1 MDGRRR
7 RRRSLVVSVIA
18 VVWSAALLTI
28 VALLYRQGAQKA
40 AEWAGVL
47 GSVTALAAFT
57 EPLVERAV
65 SRSSVKKTS
74 GSEEAGLHGAA
85 EQLARVVRSQWLDEA
100 RMRRLQDPWPLP
112 LQWVAAEEDLADHAD
127 VVFMR
132 GPQASALTATG
143 PETLSGQ
150 LAEAVDLYERLPGK
164 RLVVLGRPGSGKSV
178 VAMTLTLALLDR
190 WQLGMQVPVLF
201 PVASWDPSRARL
213 DDWLADYLS
222 ENYQLSGDSRDSRVM
237 GQKLLAGN
245 MLLPILDG
253 LDEIPEALRPLAIM
267 NLNRELDA
275 AQPIILTCR
284 TAEYREAVETGD
296 VLTLAAVV
304 ELQPLH
310 PATITRYLTE
320 TTPAG
325 PRAMRWAPV
334 FERLSND
341 PDGALATVLR
351 TPLMVFLTRAIYGDN
366 PRDPAEL
373 LGQRFHDPA
382 SIENHLLTQ
391 LISATYP
398 DRPHSAEK
406 RQFHWQTGDV
416 TSWLTYLARNGA
428 GAGRSDLAW
437 WQLERAVPPAVIDAV
452 GGLLGGLVVGFVFGP
467 IVGVVFAAAVVLA
480 GILPRSRPWTI
491 EAQLKDRLELWIG
504 HLLAKRANAEVVAAL
519 LGLGEKVPL
528 ERRIGLAAGR
538 FAAIAAGVID
548 AVIVYRH
555 TSLYRAVADGLAV
568 GLAVGLAAAF
578 VTISPRTTPSE
589 VQFVARKGIPIFLR
603 HLAIGLATGVGV
615 GVVAGALVGSRF
627 GILAGVLV
635 GLTLGLMDGL
645 NVWLDVSTDV
655 TCALS
660 PRSTRNA
667 ERTAAI
673 ARSMAVGVAIAATSA
688 VAFDLAYGTRS
699 AITHALVFG
708 VGFALADRYMGLSA
722 SVWGRYFVAK
732 AWLALS
738 GHLPWRLMAFLDD
751 AYRHGLL
758 RRAGAAYQF
767 RHARLQEHLASAQGL
782 RVSTAQPTSSVV

>member
-1 MDGRRR
+1 MDGRRGR
-7 RRRSLVVSVIA
+7 GRRSLIVSVVA

-28 VALLYRQGAQKA
+28 VALLYKQGAQKA
-40 AEWAGVL
+40 AEWAGAL

-65 SRSSVKKTS
+65 ARSTVRKTG
-74 GSEEAGLHGAA
+74 GSEVADLHDAP
-85 EQLARVVRSQWLDEA
+85 EQLARVVRSEWLDEA

-112 LQWVAAEEDLADHAD
+112 LQWTAAEEDLADHAD
-127 VVFMR
+127 VVFKHW
-132 GPQASALTATG
+132 PQGSAPAATG

-150 LAEAVDLYERLPGK
+150 LAESVDLYERLPGK
-164 RLVVLGRPGSGKSV
+164 RLVVLGPPGSGKSV
-178 VAMTLTLALLDR
+178 MAMTLTLALLDR
-190 WQLGMQVPVLF
+190 WQPGMQVPVLF
-201 PVASWDPSRARL
+201 PVASWDPSHARL

-253 LDEIPEALRPLAIM
+253 LDEIPETLRPLAIK

-275 AQPIILTCR
+275 TQPIILTCR

-310 PATITRYLTE
+310 PATITKYLTE

-366 PRDPAEL
+366 PGDPAEL
-373 LGQRFHDPA
+373 LGQRFQDPA

-391 LISATYP
+391 LIPATYP
-398 DRPHSAEK
+398 DRPHSAEE
-406 RQFHWQTGDV
+406 RQFHWQTDDV
-416 TSWLTYLARNGA
+416 TSWLTYLARHGA

-437 WQLERAVPPAVIDAV
+437 WQLERAVPAVVINAV

-467 IVGVVFAAAVVLA
+467 IVGIVFAVGVVLA

-491 EAQLKDRLELWIG
+491 EAQLRDRLDFWIR
-504 HLLAKRANAEVVAAL
+504 HLAAKWANAEVVAAL

-528 ERRIGLAAGR
+528 ERRVGLAAGR
-538 FAAIAAGVID
+538 FTAIAAGIID

-555 TSLYRAVADGLAV
+555 ANANLYHAVANGLAV
-568 GLAVGLAAAF
+568 ALAVGLAAGF
-578 VTISPRTTPSE
+578 FTISPRTTPSE

-615 GVVAGALVGSRF
+615 GVVAGALVGSEF
-627 GILAGVLV
+627 GLLIGVLV
-635 GLTLGLMDGL
+635 GLTLGLIDGL

-667 ERTAAI
+667 ERTAAV
-673 ARSMAVGVAIAATSA
+673 ARSVAVGVAIAATSG
-688 VAFDLAYGTRS
+688 VAFGLAYGTRS
-699 AITHALVFG
+699 AIFHALVFG
-708 VGFALADRYMGLSA
+708 VGFGLADRYMGLSA

-758 RRAGAAYQF
+758 RRVGAAYQF
-767 RHARLQEHLASAQGL
+767 RHARLQEHLASAP
-782 RVSTAQPTSSVV
+782 A

>member
-7 RRRSLVVSVIA
+7 RGRRSLIVSVIA
-18 VVWSAALLTI
+18 VVWSAALLTV
-28 VALLYRQGAQKA
+28 VALLYKQGAEKA

-65 SRSSVKKTS
+65 ARSTVKKTS
-74 GSEEAGLHGAA
+74 DSEEASLHSAA
-85 EQLARVVRSQWLDEA
+85 EQLAHVVRSQWLDEA

-112 LQWVAAEEDLADHAD
+112 LQWTAAEEDLADHAD
-127 VVFMR
+127 VVFKR
-132 GPQASALTATG
+132 WPQESTPSGTG

-164 RLVVLGRPGSGKSV
+164 RLVVLGPPGSGKSV
-178 VAMTLTLALLDR
+178 MAMTLTLALLDT
-190 WQLGMQVPVLF
+190 WQPGMQVPVLF
-201 PVASWDPSRARL
+201 PVASWDPSHARL

-284 TAEYREAVETGD
+284 TREYREAVETGD

-366 PRDPAEL
+366 PRNPAEL
-373 LGQRFHDPA
+373 LGQQFQDLA

-391 LISATYP
+391 LIPATYH
-398 DRPHSAEK
+398 DRPHSAEE
-406 RQFHWQTGDV
+406 RQFHWQTEDV
-416 TSWLTYLARNGA
+416 TSWLTYLAGHGA

-437 WQLERAVPPAVIDAV
+437 WQLERAVPAAAIDAV

-467 IVGVVFAAAVVLA
+467 IVGIVFAAAVVLA
-480 GILPRSRPWTI
+480 GALPRSRAWTI
-491 EAQLKDRLELWIG
+491 EAQLKDRLDLWIRRLG
-504 HLLAKRANAEVVAAL
+504 AKGEVVAAL

-528 ERRIGLAAGR
+528 ERRVGLAVGR
-538 FAAIAAGVID
+538 FAAIAAGIID

-555 TSLYRAVADGLAV
+555 ASLFHAVADGLAM
-568 GLAVGLAAAF
+568 GLAVGLAAGF
-578 VTISPRTTPSE
+578 FTISPRTTPSE
-589 VQFVARKGIPIFLR
+589 VQFVARKGIPVFLR

-615 GVVAGALVGSRF
+615 GVVAGALVGSGF
-627 GILAGVLV
+627 GLLTGVLV
-635 GLTLGLMDGL
+635 GLTLGLIDGL

-667 ERTAAI
+667 ERTAAV
-673 ARSMAVGVAIAATSA
+673 ARSIAVGVAIAATSA
-688 VAFDLAYGTRS
+688 VAFGLAYGTRS
-699 AITHALVFG
+699 AIIHALVFG
-708 VGFALADRYMGLSA
+708 VGFGLADRYMGISA

-767 RHARLQEHLASAQGL
+767 RHARLQEHLASA
-782 RVSTAQPTSSVV
+782 RA

>member
-7 RRRSLVVSVIA
+7 RGRRSLIVSFIA
-18 VVWSAALLTI
+18 VVWSAALLAI

-47 GSVTALAAFT
+47 GSVTALAAFS

-65 SRSSVKKTS
+65 ARSSVRKTG
-74 GSEEAGLHGAA
+74 GSEVAGLHGAA
-85 EQLARVVRSQWLDEA
+85 EQLAGVVRSQWLDES

-112 LQWVAAEEDLADHAD
+112 LQWTAAEEDLADHAD
-127 VVFMR
+127 VVFKHW
-132 GPQASALTATG
+132 PQGNAPPATG

-164 RLVVLGRPGSGKSV
+164 RLVVLGPPGSGKSV
-178 VAMTLTLALLDR
+178 VAMTITLGLLDR
-190 WQLGMQVPVLF
+190 WQPGLQVPVLF
-201 PVASWDPSRARL
+201 PVASWDPSHMRL
-213 DDWLADYLS
+213 DTWLADYLS

-253 LDEIPEALRPLAIM
+253 LDEIPAALRPLGIK

-304 ELQPLH
+304 ELQSLH
-310 PATITRYLTE
+310 PATITKYLTE

-325 PRAMRWAPV
+325 PRALRWAPV

-366 PRDPAEL
+366 PGDPAEL
-373 LGQRFHDPA
+373 LGQRFQDPA
-382 SIENHLLTQ
+382 SIEDHLLTQ
-391 LISATYP
+391 LIPATYP
-398 DRPHSAEK
+398 DRPHSAEE
-406 RQFHWQTGDV
+406 RQFHWQTDDV
-416 TSWLTYLARNGA
+416 TSWLTYLARHGA

-437 WQLERAVPPAVIDAV
+437 WQLERAVPAVVIDAV

-467 IVGVVFAAAVVLA
+467 IVGIVFAAAVVLA

-491 EAQLKDRLELWIG
+491 EAQLRDRLDFWIRR
-504 HLLAKRANAEVVAAL
+504 LVAKWAKGEVVAAL
-519 LGLGEKVPL
+519 LGLGDKMPL
-528 ERRIGLAAGR
+528 ERRVGLAVGR
-538 FAAIAAGVID
+538 FAAIAAGFID

-555 TSLYRAVADGLAV
+555 ASLLHAVADGLAV
-568 GLAVGLAAAF
+568 GLAVGLAAGF
-578 VTISPRTTPSE
+578 FTISPRTTPSE

-603 HLAIGLATGVGV
+603 RLAIGLATGVGV
-615 GVVAGALVGSRF
+615 GVVAGALVGS
-627 GILAGVLV
+627 G
-635 GLTLGLMDGL
+635 LGLVTGVVIGLILGLIDGL

-667 ERTAAI
+667 ERIAAV
-673 ARSMAVGVAIAATSA
+673 ARSVAGSVAIAAISA
-688 VAFDLAYGTRS
+688 VAFGLAYGTRS
-699 AITHALVFG
+699 AIIHAFVFG
-708 VGFALADRYMGLSA
+708 VGFGLADRYMGLSA

-732 AWLALS
+732 AWLALN
-738 GHLPWRLMAFLDD
+738 GRLPWRLMAFLDD

-758 RRAGAAYQF
+758 RRAGAGYQF
-767 RHARLQEHLASAQGL
+767 RHARLQEHLASARG
-782 RVSTAQPTSSVV
+782 

>member
-1 MDGRRR
+1 
-7 RRRSLVVSVIA
+7 

-28 VALLYRQGAQKA
+28 VALLYRQGAEKA

-57 EPLVERAV
+57 EPLVERAMT
-65 SRSSVKKTS
+65 RSSAAKTG
-74 GSEEAGLHGAA
+74 GSEVADLDRAA
-85 EQLARVVRSQWLDEA
+85 EQLAGVVGGQWRDEA

-112 LQWVAAEEDLADHAD
+112 LQWKAADEDLADHTD
-127 VVFMR
+127 VVFKHW
-132 GPQASALTATG
+132 PQGSTPTAAG

-164 RLVVLGRPGSGKSV
+164 RLVVLGPPGSGKSV
-178 VAMTLTLALLDR
+178 MAMTLTLALLDR
-190 WQLGMQVPVLF
+190 WQPGLQVPVLF

-213 DDWLADYLS
+213 DDWLAEYLS
-222 ENYQLSGDSRDSRVM
+222 ENYQLSGDSRDSRVI

-253 LDEIPEALRPLAIM
+253 LDEIPEALRPLGIK

-284 TAEYREAVETGD
+284 TAEYRQAVETGD

-325 PRAMRWAPV
+325 PRARRWAPV
-334 FERLSND
+334 FERLRND

-366 PRDPAEL
+366 PRDPSEL
-373 LGQRFHDPA
+373 LGQRFQDPA
-382 SIENHLLTQ
+382 SVENHLLTQ
-391 LISATYP
+391 LIPATYGN
-398 DRPHSAEK
+398 RPQSAEDS
-406 RQFHWQTGDV
+406 QSHWETDDV
-416 TSWLTYLARNGA
+416 TSWLTYLARHA
-428 GAGRSDLAW
+428 GGPGRSDLAW
-437 WQLERAVPPAVIDAV
+437 WQLEHTVPAVVINAV
-452 GGLLGGLVVGFVFGP
+452 GGLLAAPVVGFVFGP
-467 IVGVVFAAAVVLA
+467 IVGIAFAVAVVLA
-480 GILPRSRPWTI
+480 GTAPRSRPWTI
-491 EAQLKDRLELWIG
+491 EARLRDPIDSWMRRLV
-504 HLLAKRANAEVVAAL
+504 AKGAKGEFAAAL

-528 ERRIGLAAGR
+528 ERRVGLAVGR
-538 FAAIAAGVID
+538 FAAIAAGLID
-548 AVIVYRH
+548 VLIVYRH
-555 TSLYRAVADGLAV
+555 ASLFHAVADGLAV
-568 GLAVGLAAAF
+568 GLAVGLAAGF
-578 VTISPRTTPSE
+578 FTISLRTTPSE

-603 HLAIGLATGVGV
+603 HLAIGLASGVGV
-615 GVVAGALVGSRF
+615 GVVAGVLLGSDF
-627 GILAGVLV
+627 GLLTAVVI

-660 PRSTRNA
+660 PQSTRRA
-667 ERTAAI
+667 ERIAAL
-673 ARSMAVGVAIAATSA
+673 ARSMADGVAIAVTSG
-688 VAFDLAYGTRS
+688 VAFGLAYGIRS

-708 VGFALADRYMGLSA
+708 IGFGLADRYMGLSA

-738 GHLPWRLMAFLDD
+738 GRLPWRLMAFLDD
-751 AYRHGLL
+751 AHRHGLL
-758 RRAGAAYQF
+758 RRVGAGYQF
-767 RHARLQEHLASAQGL
+767 RHARLQEHLARA
-782 RVSTAQPTSSVV
+782 RA

>member
-7 RRRSLVVSVIA
+7 RRRSLVVTVIA
-18 VVWSAALLTI
+18 VVWSAALLTV
-28 VALLYRQGAQKA
+28 VALLYKQGAEKA

-57 EPLVERAV
+57 EPLVERAMA
-65 SRSSVKKTS
+65 RSSVTETG
-74 GSEEAGLHGAA
+74 GSEVAELHRAA
-85 EQLARVVRSQWLDEA
+85 EQLARVVRGQWRDEA

-112 LQWVAAEEDLADHAD
+112 LRWTAAEEDLADHAD
-127 VVFMR
+127 LVFTHW
-132 GPQASALTATG
+132 PQGSAQTANG

-164 RLVVLGRPGSGKSV
+164 RLVVLGPPGSGKSV
-178 VAMTLTLALLDR
+178 MAMTLTLALLDK
-190 WQLGMQVPVLF
+190 WQPGLQVPVLF
-201 PVASWDPSRARL
+201 PVASWDPSRTRL
-213 DDWLADYLS
+213 DDWLAEYLS
-222 ENYQLSGDSRDSRVM
+222 ENYQLSGDSRDSRVV
-237 GQKLLAGN
+237 GQKLLASN

-253 LDEIPEALRPLAIM
+253 LDEIPVALRPLGIKS
-267 NLNRELDA
+267 LNGELDA

-334 FERLSND
+334 FERLRND

-373 LGQRFHDPA
+373 LGQRFQNPD

-391 LISATYP
+391 LIPAAYH
-398 DRPHSAEK
+398 DRPRSAEE
-406 RQFHWQTGDV
+406 RQFHWQTDDV
-416 TSWLTYLARNGA
+416 TSWLTYLASHAA

-437 WQLERAVPPAVIDAV
+437 WQLERAVPAVVIDAV
-452 GGLLGGLVVGFVFGP
+452 GALLAGLVVGFVFGP
-467 IVGVVFAAAVVLA
+467 IAGIVFAVAVVLA
-480 GILPRSRPWTI
+480 GTAPRSRPWTI
-491 EAQLKDRLELWIG
+491 EAQLRDRLDPWMRRLV
-504 HLLAKRANAEVVAAL
+504 AKGARGEFVAAL

-528 ERRIGLAAGR
+528 ERRVGLAIGR
-538 FAAIAAGVID
+538 FAAIAAGFID
-548 AVIVYRH
+548 VVIVYRH
-555 TSLYRAVADGLAV
+555 ASLFRAVADGVAV

-578 VTISPRTTPSE
+578 FTISPRTTPSE
-589 VQFVARKGIPIFLR
+589 VQFVARKGIPVFLR
-603 HLAIGLATGVGV
+603 HLAIGLAGGVGV
-615 GVVAGALVGSRF
+615 GVVAGVLLGSRF
-627 GILAGVLV
+627 GLLTAVVI
-635 GLTLGLMDGL
+635 GLSLGLIDGL

-660 PRSTRNA
+660 PRSTRRT

-673 ARSMAVGVAIAATSA
+673 ARSVADGVLIAATSG
-688 VAFDLAYGTRS
+688 VAFGLAYGVRS
-699 AITHALVFG
+699 AVTHALVFG
-708 VGFALADRYMGLSA
+708 AGFGLADRYMGLSA
-722 SVWGRYFVAK
+722 SVWGRYFIAK
-732 AWLALS
+732 TWLALS
-738 GHLPWRLMAFLDD
+738 GRLPWRLMAFLDD

-758 RRAGAAYQF
+758 RRAGAGYQF
-767 RHARLQEHLASAQGL
+767 RHARLQEHLANARG
-782 RVSTAQPTSSVV
+782 